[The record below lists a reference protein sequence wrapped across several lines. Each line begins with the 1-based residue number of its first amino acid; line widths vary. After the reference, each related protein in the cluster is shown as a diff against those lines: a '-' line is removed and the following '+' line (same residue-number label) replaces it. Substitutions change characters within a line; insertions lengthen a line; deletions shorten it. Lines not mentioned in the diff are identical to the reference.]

1 VIARYLIA
9 RVYEVQR
16 VPGGGVYWLSK
27 ETETLLKLQ
36 GRTAVVTGAA
46 GGIGRA
52 IAMSLARR
60 GCHLA
65 LADIDDAALQRTAA
79 EIAAPGLRVSRHHL
93 DVADAA
99 AVAAFPERVTAEHPG
114 VDLLVNNAG
123 VALGGSFE
131 QVTAA
136 DFEWLFGI
144 NFWGVVRMTRAF
156 LPLLHNSDEARLV
169 NISSLFGLIAPPG
182 QTAYAASKFAV
193 RGFSESLRHE
203 LARTRIGVT
212 VVHPGGVATAI
223 AKSARLAKS
232 ISAEEAAERHK
243 FADAFLTMPP
253 EAAGETIVRGV
264 ENRQARIL
272 VGSDAKRAAII
283 ERLMPVTY
291 WNFLGRRFK
300 K

>member
-1 VIARYLIA
+1 M
-9 RVYEVQR
+9 
-16 VPGGGVYWLSK
+16 K
-27 ETETLLKLQ
+27 ETSILLKLQ

-52 IAMSLARR
+52 IATSLARR

-65 LADIDDAALQRTAA
+65 LADIDDAALERTAA
-79 EIAAPGLRVSRHHL
+79 EIAVPGVRVSRHHL
-93 DVADAA
+93 DVSDPAA
-99 AVAAFPERVTAEHPG
+99 IAAFPGQVTAEHEG

-123 VALGGSFE
+123 VALAGTFE
-131 QVTAA
+131 QVPAA

-156 LPLLHNSDEARLV
+156 LPLLHNSDDARLV

-182 QTAYAASKFAV
+182 QTAYVASKFAV

-203 LARTRIGVT
+203 LTGTRIGVT
-212 VVHPGGVATAI
+212 VVHPGGVATSI
-223 AKSARLAKS
+223 ARNARLPKS
-232 ISAEEAAERHK
+232 VPLAEAIERRRS
-243 FADAFLTMPP
+243 FDSFLSMPP
-253 EAAGETIVRGV
+253 EVAGETIVRGV
-264 ENRQARIL
+264 ENRQVRVL
-272 VGSDAKRAAII
+272 VGADAKRAAII